1 MGFALSFY
9 IIMLVQSKNQ
19 KKYVDSYLMFWD
31 LHVKLKVHI
40 NIGILETQD
49 KIYLLCLDI
58 EADINGPCSK
68 KQYNK

>member
-1 MGFALSFY
+1 
-9 IIMLVQSKNQ
+9 MLVEQESKEI
-19 KKYVDSYLMFWD
+19 DSYLMFWD

-49 KIYLLCLDI
+49 KIYLVCLDI

-68 KQYNK
+68 KQYDK

>member
-1 MGFALSFY
+1 
-9 IIMLVQSKNQ
+9 
-19 KKYVDSYLMFWD
+19 MFWD

-40 NIGILETQD
+40 NIGILETQN

-68 KQYNK
+68 KQYDK